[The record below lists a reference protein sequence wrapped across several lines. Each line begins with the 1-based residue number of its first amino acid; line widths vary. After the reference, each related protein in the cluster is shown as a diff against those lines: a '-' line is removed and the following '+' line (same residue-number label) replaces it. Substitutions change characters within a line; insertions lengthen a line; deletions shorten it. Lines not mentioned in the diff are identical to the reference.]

1 MPDSFNHDA
10 YKLLGSFNHDVRITG
25 LYTNIYIF
33 FMPCTCNKKGPYFV
47 READYDAYKGCGS
60 MIMVL

>member
-33 FMPCTCNKKGPYFV
+33 FY
-47 READYDAYKGCGS
+47 A
-60 MIMVL
+60 LHLQ